1 MSTVMRIH
9 PDTYPLYLSGFL
21 SYDGVTM
28 PQSHDWDDAHIP
40 RTDRPVRFQYDRVG
54 RDKFGSVLNVYW
66 PYASLGWRYSR

>member
-40 RTDRPVRFQYDRVG
+40 RTDRPVRFRWCRSGYRTRRLNYVTVTYLPVG
-54 RDKFGSVLNVYW
+54 
-66 PYASLGWRYSR
+66 